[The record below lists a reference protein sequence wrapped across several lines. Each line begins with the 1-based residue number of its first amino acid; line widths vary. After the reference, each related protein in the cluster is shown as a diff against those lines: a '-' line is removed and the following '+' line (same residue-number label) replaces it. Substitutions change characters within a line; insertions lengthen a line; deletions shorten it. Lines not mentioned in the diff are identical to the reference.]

1 MRRTAGRDVFA
12 ALRALKLDRSGVTSI
27 EYALIA
33 GLISLAIIAGATALG
48 ANLTTTFTNI
58 QTTTASFG

>member
-12 ALRALKLDRSGVTSI
+12 ALRALKLSRSGVTSI

-48 ANLTTTFTNI
+48 ANLATTFTNI